1 MQDIPKI
8 VVKRLQGIAV
18 ANPHPAPDLLS
29 AFAERSLAQSERA
42 LMLDHL
48 ARCPECRQILELAIP
63 VTETETVPSI
73 RSVRRGWLSGPALRW
88 GFATAAILTLVSG
101 GVLQYAHQHRDH
113 ELASSSAPQAKLT
126 AEQGFAATP
135 GETEPTARSQQP
147 PVQEPK
153 SAAGN
158 AQTVTRSQSAPAKSD
173 LQKARES
180 GLSVGMK
187 SEAKT
192 EAMARPRTSDQL
204 IQNQAAAA
212 SQYQSYTS
220 SDVVKAKAAVPAQAS
235 GDSAPAFAPPDIAP
249 PNIGQQTTQSLT
261 QPASPRWTI
270 NAAGGLQR
278 SFDAGK
284 TWEDV
289 NVNAEAGQAQTKLV
303 FRAVAVIGPEV
314 WAGGS
319 GAMLYHS
326 SDSGTLWQQVFPST
340 VGAQPAGDITKIE
353 FSSPQQGEITTSAGE
368 IWTTSDSG
376 QTWRRQP

>member
-8 VVKRLQGIAV
+8 VVKRLQGMAIA
-18 ANPHPAPDLLS
+18 NQHPEPDLLT
-29 AFAERSLAQSERA
+29 AFAEQSLAQSERVHV
-42 LMLDHL
+42 LDHL

-63 VTETETVPSI
+63 VTETETVTSI

-88 GFATAAILTLVSG
+88 GFATAAILALVSG
-101 GVLQYAHQHRDH
+101 GVLQYEHEHRDH
-113 ELASSSAPQAKLT
+113 ELASSSALQAKLT
-126 AEQGFAATP
+126 AEQGLAATSRRS
-135 GETEPTARSQQP
+135 EPTAQLQQP
-147 PVQEPK
+147 AVQEPK

-158 AQTVTRSQSAPAKSD
+158 PQMMARSQSASAKRD

-180 GLSVGMK
+180 GLGGGMK
-187 SEAKT
+187 SEAEA
-192 EAMARPRTSDQL
+192 EAMARTRPSDQL

-235 GDSAPAFAPPDIAP
+235 GDSAPSFAPPAFAPPDIA
-249 PNIGQQTTQSLT
+249 QQTAQSLM

-289 NVNAEAGQAQTKLV
+289 NVNAEVGQAQTKLV

-326 SDSGTLWQQVFPST
+326 SDSGTLWQQVFPFT
-340 VGAQPAGDITKIE
+340 VGAQPAGDITEIE

>member
-1 MQDIPKI
+1 
-8 VVKRLQGIAV
+8 
-18 ANPHPAPDLLS
+18 
-29 AFAERSLAQSERA
+29 
-42 LMLDHL
+42 MLDHL

-126 AEQGFAATP
+126 TKQGFAATP
-135 GETEPTARSQQP
+135 GPVRPTARSAAP

-158 AQTVTRSQSAPAKSD
+158 PQTMARSQSAPAKSD

-187 SEAKT
+187 SEAEA
-192 EAMARPRTSDQL
+192 EAMARPRASDQL

-220 SDVVKAKAAVPAQAS
+220 SDVVKAKAAVSAQAS
-235 GDSAPAFAPPDIAP
+235 GDSRSTFYFF
-249 PNIGQQTTQSLT
+249 SLCT
-261 QPASPRWTI
+261 SRHR
-270 NAAGGLQR
+270 AADYPISHAACLAALDNQCVR
-278 SFDAGK
+278 RA
-284 TWEDV
+284 
-289 NVNAEAGQAQTKLV
+289 AEV
-303 FRAVAVIGPEV
+303 FR
-314 WAGGS
+314 
-319 GAMLYHS
+319 
-326 SDSGTLWQQVFPST
+326 
-340 VGAQPAGDITKIE
+340 
-353 FSSPQQGEITTSAGE
+353 
-368 IWTTSDSG
+368 
-376 QTWRRQP
+376 RRQDVGGRERECRSRAGAD